1 MIIKYLIPILV
12 ALNLSTFEA
21 RFLFKMSFVSN
32 DTVLVGKSL
41 FVALRKSK
49 LE

>member
-21 RFLFKMSFVSN
+21 RFLFKMSFVSYI
-32 DTVLVGKSL
+32 TICVRKPL
-41 FVALRKSK
+41 FVASRKSK
-49 LE
+49 L